1 MQTVFAGECGNAG
14 MFLLLP
20 LQGEPEDS
28 LPLIEAEAASP
39 AGGREGENANGRG
52 LPRRPQLLPSLPV
65 GVPTQGQQLVL
76 LCPQRL
82 WSSNRSVS
90 SSGQGIKVTL
100 ESLFQCVDSIASWR
114 AQFSPGEA
122 ARKGGTMHLDAGKR
136 SSASC
141 ASGPANHPQDVPC
154 LITVQRAKR
163 HRPTGLSVLTREGK
177 GECRA
182 QPPESACQ
190 WYPCQWRWVSG
201 WWGARYCRDVGANTT
216 PWGPGSRGEHFFLA
230 TGPAGMH
237 RSGGGIP
244 APQGLH
250 PRVRDTRACV

>member
-1 MQTVFAGECGNAG
+1 MWQCWDVP
-14 MFLLLP
+14 P
-20 LQGEPEDS
+20 L
-28 LPLIEAEAASP
+28 ASSRGARGLSALDRGRGSIP
-39 AGGREGENANGRG
+39 CWGKRGRECKWE
-52 LPRRPQLLPSLPV
+52 RPAQEASAAASLPV

-76 LCPQRL
+76 LWPQRL

-141 ASGPANHPQDVPC
+141 ALGPANHPQDVPC

-182 QPPESACQ
+182 QPSESACQ
-190 WYPCQWRWVSG
+190 WYPCQ
-201 WWGARYCRDVGANTT
+201 
-216 PWGPGSRGEHFFLA
+216 
-230 TGPAGMH
+230 
-237 RSGGGIP
+237 
-244 APQGLH
+244 
-250 PRVRDTRACV
+250 